1 MGGANTPNRPP
12 SCPRPWQASAWPRW
26 VTMRS
31 SACTPEKGPVHVGSE
46 LPPRAGWGGRDG
58 NEDSGDKVWGCR
70 DWGTHGGCLPPP
82 PRAVLSGKE
91 GWVGW
96 WVGDGSPHSFDQ
108 QVSPGCGQPPAQS
121 VPYRILVWSRSFT
134 LPIPLPLLP
143 HPLLPFLISHIPQEA
158 ELSGEPLAAAS

>member
-1 MGGANTPNRPP
+1 MVPTPPTGHPPVPAPGRLQRGQGGSPCA
-12 SCPRPWQASAWPRW
+12 
-26 VTMRS
+26 
-31 SACTPEKGPVHVGSE
+31 
-46 LPPRAGWGGRDG
+46 LPPAPPRKGQSMWDQSSRPGQGGVAGMAMRTLEIRCGAA
-58 NEDSGDKVWGCR
+58 
-70 DWGTHGGCLPPP
+70 GTGVHMEGASLP